1 MKGNI
6 SRCNGCKNKIGQLPP
21 PGDIV
26 LQHKKW
32 VIFLNPNT
40 EVYQLSRDHLNVY
53 YHALTACVYPHFND
67 FSADVHIKVD
77 RSVELSSIHVQHML
91 KEFNIKVAV

>member
-6 SRCNGCKNKIGQLPP
+6 SRCNGCKNKIGRLPP

-26 LQHKKW
+26 LQHKER
-32 VIFLNPNT
+32 VLFLNPNT
-40 EVYQLSRDHLNVY
+40 GVYQLSRDHRNVY
-53 YHALTACVYPHFND
+53 YHALTACAYPHFND

-77 RSVELSSIHVQHML
+77 CSVELSSIHIQHML
-91 KEFNIKVAV
+91 KEFNINI